1 MKRRIGVAPILLGVL
16 VAATE
21 ARGGF
26 RSPFRKQSF
35 SSLHLLRGGGSAW
48 NRYYLHHYSDLIELN
63 PDYVGYEGN
72 KSNGGN
78 SGGDPLV
85 QETMDDLERGRGGGD
100 QRHPSSYFH
109 QIEQTQSFIPTTL
122 GEHNQQRLTLFQ
134 LIHQHGAN
142 LYQTSP
148 SLFATTAACLV
159 VFCSWQLVPSS
170 HGILQRHFVTSR
182 SNLRAGRWGW
192 TGTLLSTLSHS
203 SPMHLIFNLMALLT
217 FGPKVQRVLQSS
229 YPYSHRGQWPLW
241 PLLTGAALT
250 GSIAFLITSPGGA
263 CMGLSDVT
271 MALLAVY
278 ARCFPDRVLGIL
290 VAGIVPVRMTAQ
302 ELLQLSLVWSA
313 FGTLLAIRHRP
324 QRIAH
329 SAHLG
334 GLLFGLGYYEAW
346 RRRLQW
352 QKVLQRATKLGKR
365 L

>member
-1 MKRRIGVAPILLGVL
+1 M
-16 VAATE
+16 E
-21 ARGGF
+21 
-26 RSPFRKQSF
+26 
-35 SSLHLLRGGGSAW
+35 
-48 NRYYLHHYSDLIELN
+48 
-63 PDYVGYEGN
+63 
-72 KSNGGN
+72 
-78 SGGDPLV
+78 
-85 QETMDDLERGRGGGD
+85 DLERGGGD
-100 QRHPSSYFH
+100 QRHHPSYYE
-109 QIEQTQSFIPTTL
+109 IEQTQSFIPTTL
-122 GEHNQQRLTLFQ
+122 GQQNQHRLTLFQ
-134 LIHQHGAN
+134 LIHQYATN

-203 SPMHLIFNLMALLT
+203 SPMHLVFNLMALLT
-217 FGPKVQRVLQSS
+217 FGPKVQLVLQSS
-229 YPYSHRGQWPLW
+229 YPRNRQSSNNMPWPLW
-241 PLLTGAALT
+241 PLLMGAALT
-250 GSIAFLITSPGGA
+250 GSIAFLITSPGGG

-278 ARCFPDRVLGIL
+278 ARFFPDRVLGIL
-290 VAGIVPVRMTAQ
+290 VAGIVPVRMTAH
-302 ELLQLSLVWSA
+302 ELLQLSLLWSA

-346 RRRLQW
+346 CRRLQW
-352 QKVLQRATKLGKR
+352 QKVLQRATKLGQR
-365 L
+365 V